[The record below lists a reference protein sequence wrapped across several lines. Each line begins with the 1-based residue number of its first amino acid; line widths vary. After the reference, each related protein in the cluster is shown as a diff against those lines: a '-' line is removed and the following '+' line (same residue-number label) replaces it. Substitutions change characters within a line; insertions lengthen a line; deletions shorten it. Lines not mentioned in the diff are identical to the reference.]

1 MKKVLLAGGAGY
13 IGTMLTEELINRNY
27 DVTVVDLLWF
37 GNYLPTGAAL
47 LNKNIMD
54 LTEEDLHGF
63 DVVVFQAGLSNDPM
77 ADYSPSMN
85 FVENAAVP
93 AYLAFISKRAGVE
106 RFVYASSC
114 SIYGYTANNLMD
126 ESAPVSPQYP
136 YGISKLS
143 AEYTIMS
150 LKDERFRPIALRKG
164 TVGGYSPR
172 MRFDLVV
179 NAMTKSAL
187 QKNAIT
193 VNNPSLW
200 RPLIDVRDVVMAYV
214 RSIECNLSIS
224 GIYNIS
230 YDNYTIGR
238 LADEIRE
245 ELMRHG
251 FNPSII
257 TKNVQDVRNYKVT
270 NKKAKIELDF
280 VPRYSPKD
288 SVKEILRNMDLSSVD
303 FEDKKYYN
311 IATFKE
317 VL

>member
-13 IGTMLTEELINRNY
+13 IGTMLTEELISRNY

-37 GNYLPTGAAL
+37 GNYLPTEAKL

-54 LTEEDLHGF
+54 LQEEDLRNF
-63 DVVVFQAGLSNDPM
+63 EVVVFQAGLSNDPM

-93 AYLAFISKRAGVE
+93 AYLAFIAKRAGVQ

-126 ESAPVSPQYP
+126 ETAPVSPQYP

-150 LKDERFRPIALRKG
+150 LEDEKFKPISLRKG

-187 QKNAIT
+187 KDGKIT

-214 RSIECNLSIS
+214 RSIESNSSVS
-224 GIYNIS
+224 GVYNIS

-245 ELMRHG
+245 ELSRHG
-251 FNPSII
+251 KSPSII

-270 NKKAKIELDF
+270 NNKAKIELDF

-288 SVKEILRNMDLSSVD
+288 SVREILRNIDLSSVD
-303 FEDKKYYN
+303 YDDKKYYN

>member
-37 GNYLPTGAAL
+37 GNYLPSGAKL
-47 LNKNIMD
+47 LNKNIME
-54 LTEEDLHGF
+54 LREEDLRGF
-63 DVVVFQAGLSNDPM
+63 DVAVFQAGLSNDPM

-126 ESAPVSPQYP
+126 ETAPVSPQYP

-150 LKDERFRPIALRKG
+150 LEDERFRPIALRKG

-187 QKNAIT
+187 QKNTIT

-214 RSIECNLSIS
+214 RSIECNLAIS

-251 FNPSII
+251 FDLSIN

-270 NKKAKIELDF
+270 NNKAKIELDF

-288 SVKEILRNMDLSSVD
+288 SVREILRNIDLSTVD